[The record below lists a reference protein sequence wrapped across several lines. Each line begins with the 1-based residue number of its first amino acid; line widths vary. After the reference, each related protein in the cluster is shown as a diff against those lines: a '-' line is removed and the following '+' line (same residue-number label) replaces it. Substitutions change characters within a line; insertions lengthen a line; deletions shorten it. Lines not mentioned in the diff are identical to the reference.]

1 MNLLLLRFYDV
12 QWYFHTSW
20 SISFLSN
27 IFLCQFGWTF
37 TVEQLE
43 EKHCQTQTDLVRYYH
58 FKTPTSFSQFS
69 NPASPHCRWC
79 LDTMLGH
86 VWSTS
91 RPSAE
96 DVDLRGDAW
105 REFFF
110 EKIGG
115 PHLKGSRKIS
125 VFLFLRG
132 HVGNDHWRMM
142 GFLRRLMTSIPEATM
157 MFIKVKT
164 R

>member
-1 MNLLLLRFYDV
+1 METEKGQDGNLIF
-12 QWYFHTSW
+12 W
-20 SISFLSN
+20 SNSHELAFVLILWCSLVPSHKWEHINSFLSN

-37 TVEQLE
+37 TVEKLE
-43 EKHCQTQTDLVRYYH
+43 EKYCQTQTDLGKVLSLQNTDI
-58 FKTPTSFSQFS
+58 FQPILQSGF
-69 NPASPHCRWC
+69 PHCGWC

-115 PHLKGSRKIS
+115 PHLKGSRKIL
-125 VFLFLRG
+125 VFLFLLG
-132 HVGNDHWRMM
+132 HLWNDH
-142 GFLRRLMTSIPEATM
+142 
-157 MFIKVKT
+157 
-164 R
+164 